1 MTAPGRLI
9 IAGSGIRAVGQLTM
23 ETVAWVEAADVVCY
37 VLADPIT
44 ERWVLDH
51 ARSAEDLSRLHDA
64 EQVRLHSY
72 ATMAARMVDH
82 ARRGKTVVGLF
93 YGHPGVFTSPSH
105 WAIELAQSE
114 GIEATML
121 PGVSAEDCLFADL
134 GVDPG
139 QGAFQAFE
147 ATEML
152 LSKREPAPD
161 AHVVVWQIGVI
172 AAQQLATGAG
182 LSVFT
187 DYLLGF
193 YDAGH
198 EVVHY
203 RAPQTVLGK
212 PLRQKVSLGQ
222 LPTVAASVTS
232 TLYIPPALSRSI
244 DAGQVALL
252 SDGSA
257 PEVGKPPS
265 SFADAAT
272 FVGSRGDATIALPSP
287 PWHQDLPD
295 QPSRVEAL
303 LDALADPATLAVY
316 EKQPG
321 VFLGAAGLDTVELW
335 AALTGNEEWL
345 AACIRYGSGVA
356 AAVALGVVDTEEQ
369 ARALLIAADGRLVRR
384 RSTGVPKTGAT

>member
-1 MTAPGRLI
+1 MTEPGRLI
-9 IAGSGIRAVGQLTM
+9 IAGSGIRAVGQLTL

-37 VLADPIT
+37 VLADPVT

-51 ARSAEDLSRLHDA
+51 ARAAEDLSRLHDP
-64 EQVRLHSY
+64 EQVRLFSY
-72 ATMAARMVDH
+72 ATMAARLVDH

-105 WAIELAQSE
+105 WAVELARSE

-152 LSKREPAPD
+152 LTKREPASD

-172 AAQQLATGAG
+172 AAQQLVAGAG
-182 LSVFT
+182 LRAFT

-193 YDAGH
+193 YPADH
-198 EVVHY
+198 EVIHY

-212 PLRQKVSLGQ
+212 PLHQTVRLAD

-232 TLYIPPALSRSI
+232 TLYVPPVRRREI
-244 DAGQVALL
+244 DASQVAALD
-252 SDGSA
+252 DGSA
-257 PEVGKPPS
+257 PEVAKPPS
-265 SFADAAT
+265 SFLDAAT
-272 FVGSRGDATIALPSP
+272 FVGACGDAATALPRP
-287 PWHQDLPD
+287 AWHQGLPAE
-295 QPSRVEAL
+295 PSRVEAL
-303 LDALADPATLAVY
+303 LSALADPQTLLVY

-321 VFLGAAGLDTVELW
+321 IFLGAAGLDTVELW
-335 AALTGNEEWL
+335 AALTCNEEWL
-345 AACIRYGSGVA
+345 AACIRHGSGAA
-356 AAVALGVVDTEEQ
+356 AAVALGAVDTEEQ

-384 RSTGVPKTGAT
+384 RS

>member
-9 IAGSGIRAVGQLTM
+9 IAGSGIRAVGQLTL
-23 ETVAWVEAADVVCY
+23 ETVAWVEAADLVCY
-37 VLADPIT
+37 VLADPVT

-51 ARSAEDLSRLHDA
+51 ARAAEDLSRLHDPDH
-64 EQVRLHSY
+64 VRLYSY
-72 ATMAARMVDH
+72 ATMAARLVDH
-82 ARRGKTVVGLF
+82 ARRGRTVVGLF

-105 WAIELAQSE
+105 WAIELARSE
-114 GIEATML
+114 GIEAAML

-152 LSKREPAPD
+152 LTKRAPEAD

-182 LSVFT
+182 LRAFT

-193 YDAGH
+193 YPADH
-198 EVVHY
+198 EVTHY
-203 RAPQTVLGK
+203 RAPQTVLGN
-212 PLRQKVSLGQ
+212 PLRETVRLAE
-222 LPTVAASVTS
+222 LPNVAASVTS
-232 TLYIPPALSRSI
+232 TLYIPPVGRRGI

-252 SDGSA
+252 DDGSA
-257 PEVGKPPS
+257 PEVAKPPS
-265 SFADAAT
+265 SFSDAAS
-272 FVGSRGDATIALPSP
+272 FVGVCGDAAIDLPSP
-287 PWHQDLPD
+287 AWHQALPA

-303 LDALADPATLAVY
+303 LGALTDPQTLSAY
-316 EKQPG
+316 DKAPG

-335 AALTGNEEWL
+335 AALTCNEEWL
-345 AACIRYGSGVA
+345 AACIRYGSGMA
-356 AAVALGVVDTEEQ
+356 AAVGLGVVDTEEQ
-369 ARALLIAADGRLVRR
+369 ARALLITADGRLVRR
-384 RSTGVPKTGAT
+384 RT